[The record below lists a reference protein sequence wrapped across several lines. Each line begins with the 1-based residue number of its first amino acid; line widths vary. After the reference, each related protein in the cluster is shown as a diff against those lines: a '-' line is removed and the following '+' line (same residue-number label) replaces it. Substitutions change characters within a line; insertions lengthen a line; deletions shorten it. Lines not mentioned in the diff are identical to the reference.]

1 MRRTRR
7 SHPLLAAVAV
17 SALTAGVARG
27 QTPQPPPAEAEP
39 SVTQTTASPDA
50 APTPPPP
57 AAASAPPPAAA
68 PAPPPAAP
76 APARP
81 IAPPTYAAPYPNAY
95 PYPYAPWPS
104 WYPPPPGYSQPPPP
118 AARAPVIVTAAP
130 TPPPG
135 STRVPAEDPQ
145 ADRGVLAPTAYTHP
159 KGTFYFSDYEVAL
172 LQIGYAIT
180 DDTQLSLT
188 GLPPLGEER
197 VVFLDLTLKT
207 MLHRGGLVRV
217 AALGST
223 SGLAAKEIGV
233 LGVGRV
239 GGVVQLC
246 LERTCGSSV
255 SLGSDITLAGILLMA
270 NSAGGIFRVSR
281 TVSFLAE
288 LDTLVPLGKD
298 AGQINGGIAA
308 GGLRLSG
315 TSWGLDLSLLRVLG
329 SDGATLPLIT
339 LSYRSTAAFTPAAP

>member
-1 MRRTRR
+1 
-7 SHPLLAAVAV
+7 VVV
-17 SALTAGVARG
+17 S
-27 QTPQPPPAEAEP
+27 
-39 SVTQTTASPDA
+39 
-50 APTPPPP
+50 
-57 AAASAPPPAAA
+57 
-68 PAPPPAAP
+68 
-76 APARP
+76 
-81 IAPPTYAAPYPNAY
+81 
-95 PYPYAPWPS
+95 
-104 WYPPPPGYSQPPPP
+104 
-118 AARAPVIVTAAP
+118 AAP

-159 KGTFYFSDYEVAL
+159 KGTFYFSDYEVAF
-172 LQIGYAIT
+172 LQLGYAIT
-180 DDTQLSLT
+180 DDTQITVT
-188 GLPPLGEER
+188 GVPSLGEER
-197 VVFLDLTLKT
+197 VVFFDLTLKT

-223 SGLAAKEIGV
+223 SGLGAKEIGV
-233 LGVGRV
+233 VGVGRV

-255 SLGSDITLAGILLMA
+255 SLGSDLTLAGVLLMA

-315 TSWGLDLSLLRVLG
+315 TNWGLDLSLLRVLG
-329 SDGATLPLIT
+329 SDGLTLPLIT
-339 LSYRSTAAFTPAAP
+339 LSYRSTAAAAP

>member
-1 MRRTRR
+1 MMRPMRRTRR
-7 SHPLLAAVAV
+7 SHPLLAALAV

-27 QTPQPPPAEAEP
+27 QTPQPPPAEAAP
-39 SVTQTTASPDA
+39 AVTPDTAPPDA
-50 APTPPPP
+50 APAPTPPPP
-57 AAASAPPPAAA
+57 TAAPPP
-68 PAPPPAAP
+68 PPPAAP
-76 APARP
+76 APA
-81 IAPPTYAAPYPNAY
+81 PPSYAAPYPNAY
-95 PYPYAPWPS
+95 PYPYVPWPN

-118 AARAPVIVTAAP
+118 RAPVVVTEAP
-130 TPPPG
+130 APPPG

-159 KGTFYFSDYEVAL
+159 KGTFYFSDYEVAI
-172 LQIGYAIT
+172 LQLGYAIT
-180 DDTQLSLT
+180 DDTQITAT
-188 GLPPLGEER
+188 GVPPLGEER

-223 SGLAAKEIGV
+223 SGLGAKEIGV
-233 LGVGRV
+233 VGVGRV

-255 SLGSDITLAGILLMA
+255 SLGSDLTLAGVLLMA

-315 TSWGLDLSLLRVLG
+315 TNWGLDLSLLRVLG

-339 LSYRSTAAFTPAAP
+339 LSYRSTATTPAAP